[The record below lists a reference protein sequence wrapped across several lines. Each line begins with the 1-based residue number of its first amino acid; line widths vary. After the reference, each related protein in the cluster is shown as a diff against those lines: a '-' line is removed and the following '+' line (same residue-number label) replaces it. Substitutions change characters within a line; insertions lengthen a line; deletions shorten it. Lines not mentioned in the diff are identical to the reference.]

1 MVAWAMGVLNAERR
15 FAAPAAAPIL
25 LNIGIIG
32 AAFGIS
38 PWLEEPMIGIG
49 IGVLLGGIPQI
60 LIQIPSLRKVGQSF
74 TPQNFLYDQDIHR
87 LLKLL
92 GPSLLGV
99 AVYQINIIVLRNLAS
114 FMTTGQVT
122 HYYKAVY
129 YKHLTLP
136 TKSIE

>member
-1 MVAWAMGVLNAERR
+1 MFPYLIFVSIVAWAMGVLNAERR

-74 TPQNFLYDQDIHR
+74 TPQNFLYDQDIH
-87 LLKLL
+87 
-92 GPSLLGV
+92 S
-99 AVYQINIIVLRNLAS
+99 AC
-114 FMTTGQVT
+114 
-122 HYYKAVY
+122 
-129 YKHLTLP
+129 
-136 TKSIE
+136 